1 VKPTV
6 VNLSSK
12 PTGCK
17 QAAVVVAQGRGIGEL
32 DLVEPVPRVI
42 DIRAHLWRVAHR
54 AQFCITR
61 RGGLWVL
68 PPIDLIPESTD
79 HVVRPILVVMLMASG
94 LRLLGTSVEAVGG
107 LLVATALAA
116 IGIVLRRRRNT
127 AVNTS
132 VAGGDAPA
140 SVDAAAARR
149 TEAVAFRP
157 RSGP

>member
-1 VKPTV
+1 MR
-6 VNLSSK
+6 LSIK
-12 PTGCK
+12 GG
-17 QAAVVVAQGRGIGEL
+17 AVA
-32 DLVEPVPRVI
+32 VPR
-42 DIRAHLWRVAHR
+42 
-54 AQFCITR
+54 T
-61 RGGLWVL
+61 
-68 PPIDLIPESTD
+68 ESTD
-79 HVVRPILVVMLMASG
+79 HVVRPILMVVLTASG

-116 IGIVLRRRRNT
+116 IGIVLRRRRTT
-127 AVNTS
+127 AVDTA